1 MRDLRGLIEDWQA
14 NGQLKIVEGADADI
28 DIGALAEVSGS
39 GTEPP
44 ALLFDKI
51 KGYADGYRVLINM
64 FQTQRRTAESLG
76 VDATLRGPAL
86 VEAIRKRMEN
96 HEPVPPKLVTSGP
109 ITEHVLRGKDIDV
122 FKFPAPKIHKDDGG
136 KYIGTQDAVNHKR
149 CGRKLGQSRHRQ
161 SAAPGARV
169 GQHLH
174 LSRQTNTADRG
185 AVLDE
190 KADLPCGS
198 CLWHRA
204 GPFCRGIAR
213 TSMGSFGIRFCRSCR
228 RQAI

>member
-51 KGYADGYRVLINM
+51 KGYPDGYRVLINM

-86 VEAIRKRMEN
+86 VDAIRKRMEN

-136 KYIGTQDAVNHKR
+136 KYIGTQDAVITKDAEGNWVN
-149 CGRKLGQSRHRQ
+149 LGT
-161 SAAPGARV
+161 ARV
-169 GQHLH
+169 QLQEPALVSIYISPGK
-174 LSRQTNTADRG
+174 QTRLIAEQYWTKKQTCPV
-185 AVLDE
+185 AVVCGIEPVLF
-190 KADLPCGS
+190 AAASLGLPWGVS
-198 CLWHRA
+198 E
-204 GPFCRGIAR
+204 
-213 TSMGSFGIRFCRSCR
+213 IRFCRSCR